1 MFKLKEYHK
10 DKAYSTYAFNIRT
23 PHEYYDSGHCATKY
37 CLLNISLGS
46 RSWWW
51 IIPQIIKPRKKWVDT
66 SKYEWSKNPNDGY
79 WNYIAREYG
88 FTMTEQNLHIHYG
101 IQPGCWHSRDKKNSD
116 HTKVFDIPWRN
127 NTFVGQLFF
136 APDWAFY
143 DFVKPR
149 NNRGALDFD
158 KLHAVQESV
167 PKFKIKFNDYDGE
180 EIIATCYLTMRK
192 YHRGTSWCKWLKYFT
207 KSVEYYAL
215 EVEYDK
221 ETGYEKGSWKGGTMA
236 HGIQLAYG
244 EDPVEAFRRCG
255 METDRYKNHGTKP
268 RGYTNVQ
275 VIQSEWYDEIH

>member
-66 SKYEWSKNPNDGY
+66 SKEVWSKNPNGGY

-101 IQPGCWHSRDKKNSD
+101 IQPGCWSSRDKKNSD
-116 HTKVFDIPWRN
+116 HTKVFDIPWKN

-192 YHRGTSWCKWLKYFT
+192 YHCGTSWCKWLKYFT
-207 KSVEYYAL
+207 KSVEYYAI
-215 EVEYDK
+215 EVEYNK

-236 HGIQLAYG
+236 HGIQLQYG
-244 EDPVEAFRRCG
+244 EDPVEAFKRYG
-255 METDRYKNHGTKP
+255 SEDDRYKNHGTKP
-268 RGYTNVQ
+268 RGYKNVA
-275 VIQSEWYDEIH
+275 IMPGEWYDEIH